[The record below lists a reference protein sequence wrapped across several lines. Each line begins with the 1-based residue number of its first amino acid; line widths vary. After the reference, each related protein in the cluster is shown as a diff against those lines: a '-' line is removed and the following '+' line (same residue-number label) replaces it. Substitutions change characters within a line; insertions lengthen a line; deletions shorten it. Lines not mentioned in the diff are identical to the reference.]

1 MLEISQEKD
10 IPKENQNQNSS
21 STKPTE
27 EKNIPKSF
35 QSETT
40 FPNSIDSKEILQN
53 SSKPKNKENISQQQT
68 LNNFFKKNNTN
79 NNNTNNNI
87 NTNNNKNI
95 KENPT
100 PIAIQEEKVK
110 KEINNDF
117 IKEENKKNLEKIEN
131 LFLNKK
137 RLIKK
142 SDVILKH
149 KILKKI
155 AKNYFDKEAELGS
168 DNEEHDD
175 LIKKVYHSDS
185 DSEKENDLNA
195 KDVDN
200 LIDNEEKENHV
211 QNEKYFDDMLEKD
224 HDEILKVIEGPKKR
238 IIKETPKK
246 LVIEDKG
253 LSLKIR
259 MERMNDM
266 NMLREEED
274 ENNEEYKF
282 KNIENKLKELK
293 KQYNEDEMNEE
304 LKEMIEI
311 NNNKL
316 IKQINIITGQQN
328 KRFKQHLEENKEILK
343 NVIQIDEEDS
353 SKKNEK
359 KNEIIVK
366 GNGAAKLGNK
376 KFRPFCGMGNFGNCK
391 NSLLNHI
398 KKEKSGNSNNLSE
411 KVNIKQHSTTSFHSN
426 FKLDNDNQN
435 RYAYSLNDMLIKK

>member
-1 MLEISQEKD
+1 
-10 IPKENQNQNSS
+10 
-21 STKPTE
+21 
-27 EKNIPKSF
+27 
-35 QSETT
+35 
-40 FPNSIDSKEILQN
+40 
-53 SSKPKNKENISQQQT
+53 
-68 LNNFFKKNNTN
+68 
-79 NNNTNNNI
+79 
-87 NTNNNKNI
+87 
-95 KENPT
+95 
-100 PIAIQEEKVK
+100 
-110 KEINNDF
+110 
-117 IKEENKKNLEKIEN
+117 
-131 LFLNKK
+131 
-137 RLIKK
+137 
-142 SDVILKH
+142 
-149 KILKKI
+149 
-155 AKNYFDKEAELGS
+155 
-168 DNEEHDD
+168 
-175 LIKKVYHSDS
+175 VYHSDS

-316 IKQINIITGQQN
+316 IKQINIMTGQQN